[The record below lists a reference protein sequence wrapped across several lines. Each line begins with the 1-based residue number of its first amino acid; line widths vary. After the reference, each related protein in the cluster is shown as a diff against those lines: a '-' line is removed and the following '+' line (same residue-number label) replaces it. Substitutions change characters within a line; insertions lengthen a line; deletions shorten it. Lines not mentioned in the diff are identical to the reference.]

1 MLELE
6 LYKLNMECNVHL
18 GSHKSQLIGGPVG
31 YMLNTNKKR
40 VETGGIP
47 SPFHHHN
54 EYDDE

>member
-47 SPFHHHN
+47 SS
-54 EYDDE
+54 